1 MVDGVAL
8 EGDHLAAE
16 SIESAAASDL
26 YDNFTAGA
34 ASLEYRAPAP
44 RSSVEYRRCRA
55 DSGSD
60 LEAPD
65 RCDLDSHYEP
75 QTAAAEH
82 GAAHPGGLTADSAA
96 KFALE
101 ASGGAPNQ
109 VAPEEQA
116 PAQWVHAVES
126 QVWSACAFP
135 SGRDVADCSRRL
147 LLPLNLGPAAAIER

>member
-1 MVDGVAL
+1 MAARLGAIPVQRAL
-8 EGDHLAAE
+8 V
-16 SIESAAASDL
+16 SAL
-26 YDNFTAGA
+26 LVL
-34 ASLEYRAPAP
+34 ASLTKA
-44 RSSVEYRRCRA
+44 S
-55 DSGSD
+55 
-60 LEAPD
+60 
-65 RCDLDSHYEP
+65 
-75 QTAAAEH
+75 
-82 GAAHPGGLTADSAA
+82 PGGLTADSAA

-109 VAPEEQA
+109 IAPEEQA